1 MVGWF
6 GNHSRWWSRRN
17 GDDVNMA
24 ITGITTLAGLRTR
37 VRLMAGIEQQELDN
51 DTLDILISVAS
62 EWFFEQIGIAYD
74 VATADAA
81 YDNAVMYYSCYLA
94 SIAQNG
100 MGIERIQVGDLAVYY
115 EGDQFIHFK
124 ELADQQLIMK
134 QSLSIKTTTYNAA
147 PYLGQVNWDKNV
159 TGVDSTKTMYPRP
172 RGTGGE

>member
-1 MVGWF
+1 
-6 GNHSRWWSRRN
+6 
-17 GDDVNMA
+17 MA

-37 VRLMAGIEQQELDN
+37 VRLMAGIEQQEID
-51 DTLDILISVAS
+51 DETLDILISISS
-62 EWFFEQIGIAYD
+62 EWFFEQIGVAYN
-74 VATADAA
+74 VLTADAA

-124 ELADQQLIMK
+124 QLAEQQLVMK

-147 PYLGQVNWDKNV
+147 PYLGNVNWDKNV

>member
-1 MVGWF
+1 
-6 GNHSRWWSRRN
+6 
-17 GDDVNMA
+17 MA
-24 ITGITTLAGLRTR
+24 ITSITTLAGLRTR
-37 VRLMAGIEQQELDN
+37 VRLMAGIEQQEID
-51 DTLDILISVAS
+51 DETLDILISISS
-62 EWFFEQIGIAYD
+62 EWFFEQIGITYN
-74 VATADAA
+74 VLTADAA

-115 EGDQFIHFK
+115 EGDQFIYFK
-124 ELADQQLIMK
+124 QLAEQQLIMK

-147 PYLGQVNWDKNV
+147 PYLGNVNWDKNV

>member
-1 MVGWF
+1 
-6 GNHSRWWSRRN
+6 
-17 GDDVNMA
+17 
-24 ITGITTLAGLRTR
+24 
-37 VRLMAGIEQQELDN
+37 MAGIEQQEID
-51 DTLDILISVAS
+51 DETLDILISISS
-62 EWFFEQIGIAYD
+62 EWFFEQIGITYN
-74 VATADAA
+74 VLTADAA

-115 EGDQFIHFK
+115 EGDQFIYFK
-124 ELADQQLIMK
+124 QLAEQQLIMK

-147 PYLGQVNWDKNV
+147 PYLGNVNWDKNV